1 MDTDALLRQKRDE
14 ILRIAA
20 RHGVTRV
27 SVFGS
32 AARGEATDQS
42 DIDFL
47 INVEGPTTSW
57 FPGGLVAD
65 LEEALGRRVDVVE
78 TDAIR
83 QPLRDRVLR
92 EAVPL

>member
-1 MDTDALLRQKRDE
+1 MSTDELLKQKREE

-27 SVFGS
+27 RVFGS

-47 INVEGPTTSW
+47 IDVEGPTTPW

-78 TDAIR
+78 PDAIR
-83 QPLRDRVLR
+83 RELRERVLE
-92 EAVPL
+92 EAVSL